1 MLVAFVALGVLSPGC
16 EGEDEPSVPAPD
28 ASAYAAALAPFMPPP
43 DPDEQPKVFV
53 APFNEPLALE
63 NQVAIIELMGDGYD
77 VTFVD
82 ETAAAVDADGIGRPV
97 RDDGLLL
104 VLARIPPEPPYVV
117 RVEAYRRED
126 DVSAELVTLVWRADH
141 WDVASQERV
150 EPEAVIVDG

>member
-1 MLVAFVALGVLSPGC
+1 MLVAVIVLGATAGC
-16 EGEDEPSVPAPD
+16 EGDDEPSVRTPD
-28 ASAYAAALAPFMPPP
+28 ASAYAAALTPFLPPA
-43 DPDEQPKVFV
+43 DPEEPPKIFV
-53 APFNEPLALE
+53 APFNEPLVLE
-63 NQVAIIELMGDGYD
+63 NQVAVIDLIGEGYD

-82 ETAAAVDADGIGRPV
+82 HTATAVDADSIGRPT

-104 VLARIPPEPPYVV
+104 VLAKFPPEPPYVV

-126 DVSAELVTLVWRADH
+126 DVSAHLLTLVWRADH